1 MMLSV
6 AQSRRYSCTV
16 LASLSGA
23 PTPAQCAC
31 PCGLLEWSADSL
43 GARAL
48 KMVVLRSKSCLHFQ
62 RHSQQS
68 HGTYSCILCSF
79 VRFSPPAL
87 TVTVRRLRQTTPHS
101 TPRQSTHRTFSLT
114 FKDTKTVSLSSNIFL
129 TTSSR
134 SLMSRSRRVKRPP
147 ADTRHLSAPR
157 HILYARPTPCATP
170 NPPTQSRGLHVR
182 TLLWL

>member
-68 HGTYSCILCSF
+68 QNLYFC
-79 VRFSPPAL
+79 AL
-87 TVTVRRLRQTTPHS
+87 FAARTVTVTVRRLRQTTPHS